1 LKDWEDLVSR
11 VPRTEKIVVG
21 ADLNGHMGI
30 NPGVFQR
37 NRLWPKEQR
46 RGENLGKH
54 GEPRLGT
61 SEHFLQQKRRA
72 SNHL

>member
-1 LKDWEDLVSR
+1 MDMW
-11 VPRTEKIVVG
+11 G
-21 ADLNGHMGI
+21 

-37 NRLWPKEQR
+37 VLWPKEQR
-46 RGENLGKH
+46 RGEHLGKH

-61 SEHFLQQKRRA
+61 SEHLLQQKGRV

>member
-1 LKDWEDLVSR
+1 MED
-11 VPRTEKIVVG
+11 
-21 ADLNGHMGI
+21 
-30 NPGVFQR
+30 
-37 NRLWPKEQR
+37 KEQR

-72 SNHL
+72 SNHFKSGGNSSQVDFIMTRRADLKEVKETAR